1 MQSIFKMQC
10 KNDAYR
16 YYTGKEPSPKGLG
29 WCAHNMRIGTKKRG
43 RDKKMW
49 IVVRIRANERRWAR
63 VVDAKKKNEKNL
75 VSAKIAELKRNGFPQ
90 KQAVAIALR
99 MKAAGKLGKKK

>member
-1 MQSIFKMQC
+1 MQRIFKMQC

-29 WCAHNMRIGTKKRG
+29 WCAHNMRIGVKKRG
-43 RDKKMW
+43 IDKKMW

-63 VVDAKKKNEKNL
+63 VVDAKKKNENNL
-75 VSAKIAELKRNGFPQ
+75 VSAKIAELKRNGYQ
-90 KQAVAIALR
+90 HKQAIAIALR